1 MNILFVYYVP
11 SGGVETLNRQRCS
24 ALKKKNIN
32 CHFLYYQKVREL
44 VNNHDAPTFI
54 TNDDN
59 EIKKILNEGNYG
71 AIIITSDYK
80 SIPRFRALGYQGNI
94 ILEIQG
100 FGPKHVARSELTN
113 AIPYVTGNGNGILC
127 SITPHI
133 INLLNEFYPS
143 FPKFFFHNCFETS
156 QFSYRVLPKIH
167 SPIIAWTGRIEDNKN
182 WREYLQI
189 GHQLIKFYNP
199 AIKLYMFEDHTLSS
213 PKEREEFNRLTKQ
226 LNLQKDLTIFSNVPN
241 EQMADYFSMIGDSGG
256 FLCSTSK
263 VEGFGYAIVEAM
275 SCRCPILSS
284 DSDGVS
290 SSIIHNQTG
299 KFYTLGNISQAV
311 NEGIDLMAN
320 HQLRESIL
328 SAAKTHVTT
337 LFNPEQYSIHFIGM
351 LNSLGINF
359 QG

>member
-1 MNILFVYYVP
+1 MNILFVYYVS
-11 SGGVETLNRQRCS
+11 SGGVETLNRQRSS

-59 EIKKILNEGNYG
+59 EIKTIINKGNYS

-80 SIPRFRALGYQGNI
+80 SLPKFRSLGYQGNI
-94 ILEIQG
+94 IWEIQG
-100 FGPKHVARSELTN
+100 FGPKHIARSELAN
-113 AIPYVTGNGNGILC
+113 AIPYVTGYSNGILS

-133 INLLNEFYPS
+133 ISLLNEFYPS
-143 FPKFFFHNCFETS
+143 FPKFTFHNCFDTS
-156 QFSYRVLPKIH
+156 RFLYRALPKVD

-182 WREYLQI
+182 WREFLQI
-189 GHQLIKFYNP
+189 GHQLIKVYNA

-213 PKEREEFNRLTKQ
+213 PTERDEFNRLTKQ
-226 LNLQKDLTIFSNVPN
+226 LNLQNNLTIFSNVPN
-241 EQMADYFSMIGDSGG
+241 GRMADYFSMIGDSGG

-275 SCRCPILSS
+275 SCRCPVLSS

-299 KFYTLGNISQAV
+299 KFYSLGNISQAM
-311 NEGIDLMAN
+311 NEGIDLMEN
-320 HQLRESIL
+320 HQLRESIRTQGT
-328 SAAKTHVTT
+328 KHVTT
-337 LFNPEQYSIHFIGM
+337 LFTPEQYSTQFISM